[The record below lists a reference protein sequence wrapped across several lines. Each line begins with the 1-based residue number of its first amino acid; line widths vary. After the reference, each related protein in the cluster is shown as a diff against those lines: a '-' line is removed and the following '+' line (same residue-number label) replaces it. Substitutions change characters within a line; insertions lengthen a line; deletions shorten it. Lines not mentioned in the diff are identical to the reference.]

1 MVADEFIDTL
11 PQAVEHEETGRQRP
25 SHYGRK
31 RETAF
36 VKSVVKRLWSDERG
50 QDLLEYALLASIIAT
65 AGVLVL
71 PALGDRLG
79 SVFTARETP
88 VYDIWIPDCPIATPC
103 P

>member
-1 MVADEFIDTL
+1 MT
-11 PQAVEHEETGRQRP
+11 
-25 SHYGRK
+25 
-31 RETAF
+31 
-36 VKSVVKRLWSDERG
+36 RLKQLITRFRSDECG
-50 QDLLEYALLASIIAT
+50 QDLLEYALLASIIAI

-88 VYDIWIPDCPIATPC
+88 VYDLWVPDCPIATPC